1 VTALYIL
8 VVTAVAVYV
17 LWRGRR
23 RRSRPI
29 LSPSELGEVL
39 GVSRPV
45 SSDTDAPDRQ
55 RRLPQPD
62 PET

>member
-1 VTALYIL
+1 MTAFYI
-8 VVTAVAVYV
+8 VVVAAVAVYV

-39 GVSRPV
+39 GVARPAI
-45 SSDTDAPDRQ
+45 DPDARNGQ
-55 RRLPQPD
+55 RRRPQRD